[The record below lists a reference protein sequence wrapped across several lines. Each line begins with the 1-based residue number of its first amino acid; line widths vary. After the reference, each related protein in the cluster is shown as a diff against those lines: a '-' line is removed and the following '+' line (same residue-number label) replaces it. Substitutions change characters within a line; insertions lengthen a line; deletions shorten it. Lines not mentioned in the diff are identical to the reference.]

1 MNERNGYEIIRLKS
15 VGSTNDYAKA
25 KRSEGKNLLVIAEA
39 QTRGRG
45 TKGRSFSSLTGGVY
59 LSALTFYEDFPA
71 KRAFEVMQHAAA
83 AVCETLAS
91 FSLTP
96 TIKWPNDIF
105 VGGKKICGILIEN
118 MFVGNNLR
126 STVVGIGLNICNPL
140 PEELQEIATT
150 VALELGKEVD
160 FDEVESALLEKLTGE
175 SLAKSY
181 ARYLGWLGKRVKLL
195 VADKEIYAKLI
206 GVNEQGE
213 LLAQTKN
220 GVEKFAAAEVSVRF

>member
-1 MNERNGYEIIRLKS
+1 MNERNGYEIIRLDS

-25 KRSEGKNLLVIAEA
+25 KRSEGKNLLVIAKS
-39 QTRGRG
+39 QTGGRG
-45 TKGRSFSSLTGGVY
+45 TKGRSFSSQTGGVY

-83 AVCETLAS
+83 AVCETLSS
-91 FSLTP
+91 FSLAP

-118 MFVGNNLR
+118 SFTGNSLR
-126 STVVGIGLNICNPL
+126 STVVGIGLNICNAL
-140 PEELQEIATT
+140 PKELKDIATT

-160 FDEVESALLEKLTGE
+160 FDEVESVLLEKLTGK
-175 SLAKSY
+175 SLASSY
-181 ARYLGWLGKRVKLL
+181 ARYLGWIGERVKLL
-195 VADKEIYAKLI
+195 VADKEIHATII

-213 LLAQTKN
+213 LLAQTEK

>member
-160 FDEVESALLEKLTGE
+160 FDEVESALL
-175 SLAKSY
+175 Y

>member
-25 KRSEGKNLLVIAEA
+25 KRSEGKNLLVIAGS
-39 QTRGRG
+39 QTGGRG
-45 TKGRSFSSLTGGVY
+45 TKGRSFSSQTGGVY

-71 KRAFEVMQHAAA
+71 KRAFEVMQHATT
-83 AVCETLAS
+83 AVCETLSS
-91 FSLTP
+91 FSLAP

-118 MFVGNNLR
+118 SFVGNRLC
-126 STVVGIGLNICNPL
+126 SAVVGIGLNICNAL
-140 PEELQEIATT
+140 PEELKDIATT
-150 VALELGKEVD
+150 VALERGETVD
-160 FDEVESALLEKLTGE
+160 FNGIESVLLEKLTGE

-181 ARYLGWLGKRVKLL
+181 ARYLGWIGEQVKLL

-213 LLAQTKN
+213 LLAQTGK